1 MKNILL
7 IAGNGRLAYGEDEI
21 KSAYNS
27 LNNNPNVT
35 GVYLVGNGTDSISL
49 SDIENKISLMERN
62 IPTTI
67 IIYNHGT
74 MRENDFV
81 FCGNSEDIYSRD
93 LYQIIGNYF
102 DRCDIFNTACN
113 SGGSLKDISL
123 LKKDTKVV
131 TLSKETESS
140 YGGQVRE
147 LFEQLVNYTGDI
159 DAIALLHFYLMFVV
173 KNRGS
178 IPSIMISGKDARID
192 LDALFEM
199 KIGDKMNL
207 DKIDSEVTKS
217 LMLSNS
223 EELLSIAK
231 RFSSAKNEYEFSAL
245 EYGKALECALLENVG
260 YEITADNIIDCSKSN
275 IGTNSIIDMLN
286 RFRTPELGH
295 RRKF

>member
-1 MKNILL
+1 M
-7 IAGNGRLAYGEDEI
+7 
-21 KSAYNS
+21 
-27 LNNNPNVT
+27 
-35 GVYLVGNGTDSISL
+35 
-49 SDIENKISLMERN
+49 
-62 IPTTI
+62 
-67 IIYNHGT
+67 
-74 MRENDFV
+74 
-81 FCGNSEDIYSRD
+81 
-93 LYQIIGNYF
+93 YQIIGNYF

-140 YGGQVRE
+140 YGGQVKE

-286 RFRTPELGH
+286 RFRTPEFGH
-295 RRKF
+295 RRKI

>member
-49 SDIENKISLMERN
+49 SDIENKISLMERD

-81 FCGNSEDIYSRD
+81 FCGNNEDIYSRD

-123 LKKDTKVV
+123 LKKIQKLLHYQKKLKVV
-131 TLSKETESS
+131 TEDKSKNC
-140 YGGQVRE
+140 
-147 LFEQLVNYTGDI
+147 L
-159 DAIALLHFYLMFVV
+159 
-173 KNRGS
+173 
-178 IPSIMISGKDARID
+178 
-192 LDALFEM
+192 
-199 KIGDKMNL
+199 
-207 DKIDSEVTKS
+207 
-217 LMLSNS
+217 NS
-223 EELLSIAK
+223 W
-231 RFSSAKNEYEFSAL
+231 
-245 EYGKALECALLENVG
+245 
-260 YEITADNIIDCSKSN
+260 
-275 IGTNSIIDMLN
+275 
-286 RFRTPELGH
+286 
-295 RRKF
+295 